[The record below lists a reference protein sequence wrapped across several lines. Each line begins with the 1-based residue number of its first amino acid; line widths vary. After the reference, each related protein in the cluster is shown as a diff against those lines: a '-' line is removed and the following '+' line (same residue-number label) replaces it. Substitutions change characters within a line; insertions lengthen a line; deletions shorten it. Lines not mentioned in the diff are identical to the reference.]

1 MSAIRLLIPTF
12 EFPPYD
18 GGVGTFCV
26 EIARSLVARGYAVTV
41 LAPDYG
47 RPVHAGDQDYPFAV
61 ERFSAS
67 SYSVRVLPTL
77 VRELL
82 RRRTRFDQWLIADWP
97 FIIAAGL
104 AAKVARLPAFRIFL
118 HGTDALILRQGKVPR
133 LLGTSSILGRADA
146 VIANSDYTLSIARQN
161 HPSLARTQTI
171 TALLGVD
178 AYWFAP
184 AGDTDAV
191 KTRLGIPLDKTLL
204 LSVSRVDPRKG
215 HRLMIEAIARLPDDI
230 RQSLVYVIAGRAGDP
245 AYAGDLKTA
254 ADRSGAQIIFTGG
267 LSRDDIRALYA
278 CGDLFLLVGEDR
290 TDKIE
295 GFGLVYLEAGAQS
308 LPSIASAVGGV
319 PEVVL
324 DGETGVLVSHRE
336 PEETTRAIVR
346 LLGDA
351 SLCHRYAAAARTRAS
366 TLTWQRCADI
376 TMGLAI
382 DQATDGPIDGSTP
395 LVSRA

>member
-1 MSAIRLLIPTF
+1 M
-12 EFPPYD
+12 
-18 GGVGTFCV
+18 
-26 EIARSLVARGYAVTV
+26 
-41 LAPDYG
+41 
-47 RPVHAGDQDYPFAV
+47 
-61 ERFSAS
+61 
-67 SYSVRVLPTL
+67 
-77 VRELL
+77 
-82 RRRTRFDQWLIADWP
+82 
-97 FIIAAGL
+97 
-104 AAKVARLPAFRIFL
+104 
-118 HGTDALILRQGKVPR
+118 
-133 LLGTSSILGRADA
+133 
-146 VIANSDYTLSIARQN
+146 
-161 HPSLARTQTI
+161 
-171 TALLGVD
+171 
-178 AYWFAP
+178 
-184 AGDTDAV
+184 
-191 KTRLGIPLDKTLL
+191 
-204 LSVSRVDPRKG
+204 
-215 HRLMIEAIARLPDDI
+215 
-230 RQSLVYVIAGRAGDP
+230 
-245 AYAGDLKTA
+245 KTA

-324 DGETGVLVSHRE
+324 DGETGMLVSHRE